1 MIVYKNLLK
10 SNFTKAKG
18 LSHDYLNLI
27 KDKIPI
33 SFTKQHKFTQT
44 RDYEGIEYSI
54 LLRKKPNSENHEIV
68 EEIAIQ
74 ALRASK
80 RKHHHPFNSI
90 TTRQML
96 AKTR

>member
-1 MIVYKNLLK
+1 MTVHKKVLK
-10 SNFTKAKG
+10 ANFTKAKG

-54 LLRKKPNSENHEIV
+54 LLSNKTNSEI
-68 EEIAIQ
+68 
-74 ALRASK
+74 R
-80 RKHHHPFNSI
+80 
-90 TTRQML
+90 
-96 AKTR
+96 